1 MDSRSCHDCVFFQ
14 KYRNAKVF
22 KTKGGVTIALLDSLP
37 RNKDNSINYEDIVFA
52 VNAGKALGIE
62 PKRGEM

>member
-22 KTKGGVTIALLDSLP
+22 KTEGGVTIALLDSLP
-37 RNKDNSINYEDIVFA
+37 RDRDNAINYEDLEFA
-52 VNAGKALGIE
+52 MNARKALE
-62 PKRGEM
+62 ERE